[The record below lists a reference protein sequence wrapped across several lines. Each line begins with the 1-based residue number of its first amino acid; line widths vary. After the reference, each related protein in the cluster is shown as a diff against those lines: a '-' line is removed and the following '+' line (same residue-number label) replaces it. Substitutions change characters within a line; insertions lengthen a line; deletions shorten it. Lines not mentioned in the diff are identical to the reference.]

1 MIFHFRVFLILIY
14 LILFCSCFPN
24 KEKQILCKT
33 DTYNCY
39 DFNFSNLN
47 LNFTLD
53 NNSVQGSNKMYFDA
67 TCFLDTI
74 IIDLF
79 DYLHVDSVLFNNQ
92 IIDFYRDSN
101 RIFIIKDVM
110 SKSAFN
116 IEVFYSGRLI
126 IAKNPPWDGG
136 LVVNQD
142 ENGLPWIGMA
152 CQKESGA
159 IWFPSKHD
167 LSDEPDSMRIHFSV
181 PEPYSAIS
189 NGELI
194 SVRQDQTN
202 PGNFIYEW
210 FVQNP
215 INNYN
220 VTFNIAEY
228 VNFKDTLIGSEGNLA
243 IDYYVLSDHVLLA
256 KEHFK
261 QVKPM
266 LHIFERLFGPYPF
279 YNDGYKLVETSYL
292 GMEHQSCISYG
303 NQFMKGYLGSFPD
316 TIDFDFIIIHET
328 AHEWWG
334 NSLTMENNKD
344 MWVHESFAT
353 YSEALYVESMYDYDA
368 MLRYLNYQKTKIL
381 NKESIVR
388 ESHNTTDLYY
398 KGSWVLHTLRTLI
411 DDDELWYQILKGLQL
426 NFKHQIINTDII
438 IHYIEKTYGNNL
450 SYFFNQYLFQETI
463 PVFEYFFTETNYSN
477 KLSFKWDGVVDDF
490 NMPLLVKSNNEKEYV
505 WIYPTTQWNSIE
517 LGDIDINDFTVAED
531 LFLIETRRLK

>member
-1 MIFHFRVFLILIY
+1 
-14 LILFCSCFPN
+14 
-24 KEKQILCKT
+24 
-33 DTYNCY
+33 
-39 DFNFSNLN
+39 
-47 LNFTLD
+47 
-53 NNSVQGSNKMYFDA
+53 MYFDA

-74 IIDLF
+74 ILDLY

-92 IIDFYRDSN
+92 IIDFYRDSH

-110 SKSAFN
+110 NKSAFN
-116 IEVFYSGRLI
+116 IEVFYSGSLI
-126 IAKNPPWDGG
+126 LAKNPPWNGG

-142 ENGLPWIGMA
+142 KNGSPWIGMA

-194 SVRQDQTN
+194 SVQQDQID

-210 FVQNP
+210 SVQNP

-243 IDYYVLSDHVLLA
+243 IDYYVLSDHVLVA

-388 ESHNTTDLYY
+388 EFHNTTDLYY
-398 KGSWVLHTLRTLI
+398 KGSWILHTLRTLI

-426 NFKHQIINTDII
+426 NFKHQSINTEII
-438 IHYIEKTYGNNL
+438 IQYIEKTYGNNL

-463 PVFEYFFTETNYSN
+463 PVFEYFFTETNNSN

-490 NMPLLVKSNNEKEYV
+490 NMPLLVKSNNEKEYI

-517 LGDIDINDFTVAED
+517 LGDVDINDFKVAED
-531 LFLIETRRLK
+531 LFLIETRRLQ